1 MAESNKYTEDETP
14 VGELLLKLMIQNSV
28 INTRAKDTHLREN
41 LTNWDTYMS
50 TVNSDIDN
58 FNQYSKV
65 NVDGLKA
72 SGERTDDLIIN
83 LFKDYHVASDGKFVR
98 YTKTKQDKYNDG
110 YSISRDEL
118 MTSPLKKSRY

>member
-1 MAESNKYTEDETP
+1 M
-14 VGELLLKLMIQNSV
+14 
-28 INTRAKDTHLREN
+28 
-41 LTNWDTYMS
+41 
-50 TVNSDIDN
+50 NSDIDN

-110 YSISRDEL
+110 YSISRDEK
-118 MTSPLKKSRY
+118 MTSALKKIEILTKDNTWKSMYPEQEQITALASVV